1 MLSLDIPAEVNAAE
15 WIVDRT
21 VVEGRRDRT
30 AIYFEGD
37 TWTFG
42 DFQALVNRTGN
53 VLRELGVETENRV
66 GLLMLDTPEYLAAFM
81 GAVKIG
87 AVPICLNTLL
97 GPGAHEY
104 MLNDSRAKAV
114 IAHEEMLGNLLSV
127 RSNLR
132 YLRHVVVLGRA
143 LAGCLSYGDLLRRA
157 PTTLAPEPRA
167 RDTAST

>member
-15 WIVDRT
+15 WIVDRN

-114 IAHEEMLGNLLSV
+114 IAHEEVLGNLLRV
-127 RSNLR
+127 RPNLR

-143 LAGCLSYGDLLRRA
+143 
-157 PTTLAPEPRA
+157 PRGA
-167 RDTAST
+167 DHVRGHASDS

>member
-15 WIVDRT
+15 WIVDRN

-53 VLRELGVETENRV
+53 VLRELGVEIENRV

-97 GPGAHEY
+97 GAGAHEY
-104 MLNDSRAKAV
+104 MLNDSAR
-114 IAHEEMLGNLLSV
+114 
-127 RSNLR
+127 RPPLR
-132 YLRHVVVLGRA
+132 TTRCSA
-143 LAGCLSYGDLLRRA
+143 ICCEFA
-157 PTTLAPEPRA
+157 PTSGISGTWSSWVA
-167 RDTAST
+167 RQRGASPMGT